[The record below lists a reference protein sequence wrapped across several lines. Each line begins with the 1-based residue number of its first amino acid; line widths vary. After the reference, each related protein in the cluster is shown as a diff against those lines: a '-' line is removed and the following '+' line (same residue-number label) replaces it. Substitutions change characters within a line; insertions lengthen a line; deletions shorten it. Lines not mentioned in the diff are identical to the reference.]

1 MTAAVARTGG
11 ISLLVMAVAAAFSYG
26 YVHGSLVVEGDPAAT
41 FGNLQASP
49 LLFRAEIL
57 GWVLILAC
65 DIAAAWALYTVL
77 QPVQHALSLLGAWL
91 RLSYTAVLGV
101 AVSSLVVVSLLTD
114 SRSQALIGFTPQELQ
129 AEMMLFL
136 HAFEA
141 VWSIGLI
148 LFGGHLLTVGL
159 LAFQSGNIPKIISVL
174 LLLAGAGYIL
184 LHLSSTLV
192 PEYEEFIKVV
202 KWVFMLPMTAGELGL
217 GLWLLFRVPDP
228 RVRAESA
235 S

>member
-1 MTAAVARTGG
+1 MSAAVARTGG

-26 YVHGSLVVEGDPAAT
+26 YVHGSLVVEGDPAVT

-77 QPVQHALSLLGAWL
+77 KPVQQALSLLGAWL

-141 VWSIGLI
+141 VWSISLI
-148 LFGGHLLTVGL
+148 LFGGHLLIMGL

-192 PEYEEFIKVV
+192 PEYEELIKVV

-217 GLWLLFRVPDP
+217 GLWLLFRVPAP
-228 RVRAESA
+228 RVRGESA